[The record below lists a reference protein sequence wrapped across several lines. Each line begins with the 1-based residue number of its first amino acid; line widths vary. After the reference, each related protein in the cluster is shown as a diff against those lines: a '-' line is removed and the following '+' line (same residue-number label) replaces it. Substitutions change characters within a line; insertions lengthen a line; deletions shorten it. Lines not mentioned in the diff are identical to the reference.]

1 MLPGAPVG
9 NIQPHT
15 QITARR
21 EVSGDGKA
29 GQPHFSLL
37 GKACPPKQVFISNFT
52 PPTASTPPAGDDPK
66 FLPPPLLPV
75 LSPRLHVS
83 QRPKPGLNTT
93 QNQSM
98 SQKEECRCDKLR
110 DGLLI
115 QLPRKLLSLE
125 AFHISGALVLS
136 IHKSSGH
143 TGHHYYCC
151 CYFHQ

>member
-1 MLPGAPVG
+1 MERQVSPTSLCWAKPVLPSRYLSAISPLLQHQHFLQVMTLNFYLHPCYLFSAPDCM
-9 NIQPHT
+9 
-15 QITARR
+15 
-21 EVSGDGKA
+21 S
-29 GQPHFSLL
+29 
-37 GKACPPKQVFISNFT
+37 PKGPNLD
-52 PPTASTPPAGDDPK
+52 STP
-66 FLPPPLLPV
+66 
-75 LSPRLHVS
+75 S
-83 QRPKPGLNTT
+83 T

-125 AFHISGALVLS
+125 AFHISGAPVLS
-136 IHKSSGH
+136 THKSSGH